1 MRRHILFCF
10 IVALVLAGCTNDA
23 FKTGD
28 SEYSYL
34 RSDFIEATTNNTSA
48 IVSAITDDGDTLLL
62 SPSLRAKWVEKADTT
77 YRAQLYYRKKDI
89 SIEPITL
96 SKVYVLSILQRPET
110 DTITTDPV
118 GFTSAWIA
126 KTNKYIN
133 LELAMKSGK
142 IDTDKQPL
150 QSLAVGMKSVESL
163 KNGGKKYTLRLLH
176 KQNKVPEY
184 YTVRT
189 FVSIPT
195 TFFHK
200 GDSIV
205 LHIDTYK
212 GEVVKGFAL

>member
-1 MRRHILFCF
+1 
-10 IVALVLAGCTNDA
+10 
-23 FKTGD
+23 
-28 SEYSYL
+28 
-34 RSDFIEATTNNTSA
+34 
-48 IVSAITDDGDTLLL
+48 
-62 SPSLRAKWVEKADTT
+62 
-77 YRAQLYYRKKDI
+77 
-89 SIEPITL
+89 
-96 SKVYVLSILQRPET
+96 
-110 DTITTDPV
+110 
-118 GFTSAWIA
+118 
-126 KTNKYIN
+126 
-133 LELAMKSGK
+133 MKSGK
-142 IDTDKQPL
+142 IDADKQPL